1 MKKYQI
7 TVIMKSCSMYNE
19 SHSFVSSS
27 AANNFA
33 LGVAAGMSQSES
45 TTFSVIE
52 VSEIKD
58 KKVLEIGQ

>member
-1 MKKYQI
+1 
-7 TVIMKSCSMYNE
+7 MKSCSMYNE